1 MAPSHATVLVTTDLS
16 PLGDA
21 ALAHAARLARA
32 YGARLVILSVVE
44 TPAPANP
51 LYAHY
56 YPTPTPAKVA
66 KARTKLLHELEQR
79 AASLRSPEV
88 EVECVAVDGDPAA
101 EILRAAKDRKVKA
114 LVISTHGR
122 TGLKHFLLGSVA
134 ERVLKGTTCPVL
146 LVR

>member
-1 MAPSHATVLVTTDLS
+1 MAPSPATVLVTTDLS

-21 ALAHAARLARA
+21 ALAHAAALAKA
-32 YGARLVILSVVE
+32 HGARLVLLSVVE

-66 KARTKLLHELEQR
+66 KARAKLVQELEGR
-79 AASLRSPEV
+79 AKGLRAKDL

-101 EILRAAKDRKVKA
+101 EIIRAAKDRKAKA

-134 ERVLKGTTCPVL
+134 ERVLKSTTCPVL